1 MTSSA
6 SRSVR
11 TRPKPRAP
19 RWWRWL
25 LVALVGL
32 VLIVAV
38 PIAVWRLTRPSFATA
53 EQELDFLVT
62 DLVKNDPTIKNTVL
76 LVMKGDDSFSWSG
89 AAGIAQQEGQVPMT
103 AATPFYM
110 ASTTKLYTAVAIMR
124 LAEQGALALDDP
136 MATYLPDD
144 LIKGLH
150 TYQGH
155 DYSHEIT
162 IAQLLAHTSGIA
174 DYYEDKGP
182 DGKSAFDLFVADQGR
197 AWSPEELIARTRDEL
212 RSHFA
217 PNATQAYYSDTNYL
231 LLGKI
236 IEAAT
241 GKPLQEVYAELFF
254 QPLGLT
260 HTWLSVRGQPQEA
273 PAAAPAQVFTNATDI
288 TRMRASGS
296 YWADGGLVST
306 AEDMVRFLKAL
317 NEGRIIKPE
326 SLALMHQWNPIQNS
340 GPFAYGYGTMRFA
353 LPGPVNMALGASPV
367 WGHNGSIGAFLY
379 YAPDKDVYLAGTVNQ
394 TAGQAQA
401 LKLVIQALGAVR

>member
-32 VLIVAV
+32 VLIVAM

-62 DLVKNDPTIKNTVL
+62 DLVKNDPTIKNTAL

-89 AAGIAQQEGQVPMT
+89 AAGIAQ
-103 AATPFYM
+103 
-110 ASTTKLYTAVAIMR
+110 
-124 LAEQGALALDDP
+124 
-136 MATYLPDD
+136 
-144 LIKGLH
+144 
-150 TYQGH
+150 
-155 DYSHEIT
+155 
-162 IAQLLAHTSGIA
+162 
-174 DYYEDKGP
+174 
-182 DGKSAFDLFVADQGR
+182 
-197 AWSPEELIARTRDEL
+197 
-212 RSHFA
+212 
-217 PNATQAYYSDTNYL
+217 
-231 LLGKI
+231 
-236 IEAAT
+236 
-241 GKPLQEVYAELFF
+241 
-254 QPLGLT
+254 
-260 HTWLSVRGQPQEA
+260 QEA